1 MQAYIFLETNKKCLY
16 GHCGNDRYNLALST
30 LVDFIHHLFITQDH
44 IAAASPVWNKYIGEN
59 QDNKLISIYDIH
71 IERNL
76 V

>member
-1 MQAYIFLETNKKCLY
+1 MQAYIFLETNKGCLY
-16 GHCGNDRYNLALST
+16 WHSDNLVLFS
-30 LVDFIHHLFITQDH
+30 LIDFIHHLFITQDH
-44 IAAASPVWNKYIGEN
+44 IAAASTIWNKYIGEN